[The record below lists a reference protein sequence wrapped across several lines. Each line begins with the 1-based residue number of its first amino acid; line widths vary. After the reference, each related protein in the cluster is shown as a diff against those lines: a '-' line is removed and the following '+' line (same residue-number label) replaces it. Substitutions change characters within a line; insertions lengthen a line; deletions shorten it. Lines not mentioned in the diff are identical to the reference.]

1 MTVDLI
7 ISIILLGLALFILLW
22 FFGGLIFASS
32 RELSTYKLKS
42 SLKRK
47 VTNLESAA
55 KLEMQGKFTEALE
68 EIKNSL
74 ILENGPWSHAFIEQV
89 TNHHMN
95 ALSQLVSLAEKL
107 DHQLSD
113 LPIAEGLFITRS
125 ELLRSFSDTSKASEN
140 MKKKLKER
148 GTEQQS
154 WAYAEITRKLDE
166 LKDKLS
172 TNKRTIN
179 SKYDEIVKKLTRSP
193 VGGAD
198 FTYH

>member
-1 MTVDLI
+1 MI
-7 ISIILLGLALFILLW
+7 
-22 FFGGLIFASS
+22 ASS

-47 VTNLESAA
+47 VINLESAA

-68 EIKNSL
+68 EVKNSL
-74 ILENGPWSHAFIEQV
+74 ILDNGPWSHAFIDQV

-95 ALSQLVSLAEKL
+95 ALSQLVSMAEKL

-166 LKDKLS
+166 LKDKLN
-172 TNKRTIN
+172 TNKRTITL
-179 SKYDEIVKKLTRSP
+179 KYDEIAKKLTISP
-193 VGGAD
+193 EGGAD